1 MRKRFTFSLQKV
13 LDYKAGLQEEAQLE
27 LARARKKYQ
36 AQIALIKSLEDEL
49 AQAREEISKKENVTQ
64 GRIWLW
70 NRYIERLNFDQKSA
84 TRKLKELAREVS
96 LRRHDLLEKTKDK
109 KILEKLKV
117 NQKIRFYHEQEKEE
131 QKEYDEMAVVRYKP
145 EAV

>member
-1 MRKRFTFSLQKV
+1 MQKV

-96 LRRHDLLEKTKDK
+96 LRRQDLLEKTKDK

>member
-1 MRKRFTFSLQKV
+1 MQKV

-96 LRRHDLLEKTKDK
+96 LRRQYLLEKTKDK